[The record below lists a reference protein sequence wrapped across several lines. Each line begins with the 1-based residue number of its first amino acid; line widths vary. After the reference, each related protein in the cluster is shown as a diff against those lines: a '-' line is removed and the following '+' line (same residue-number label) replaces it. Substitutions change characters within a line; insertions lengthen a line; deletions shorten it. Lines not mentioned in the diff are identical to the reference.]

1 MNKKKMMVALLLSAS
16 FVFAAAGCEGG
27 GGSEAS
33 PDAQQWTVASP
44 DGSIQTSVGVDADGL
59 YYSVEKDGEAI
70 LDRSSLGFTIEEDD
84 FNFFTVKSAEMRRV
98 TGSYENI
105 SGKSAEVSYDCYELA
120 LTLEAWDFYLDVYVR
135 TYDDGYAFRYGI
147 RAIDG
152 GEGTVTVIS
161 ENTEFAVPQGSPM
174 WAQEYASINP
184 KKGDFFS
191 YEGSFTRR
199 LSTSNAGV
207 TISMPVL
214 YKISGDEVY
223 SMITESDLIGSGYYG
238 SFLKESDENAG
249 TGIFQTIHSPASAA
263 YPDNEIAYPF
273 ESPWRVGIVG
283 SLKTISESELV
294 EKVYDDAQYWR
305 PDDYESLSSEEQ
317 AIYNYDWVEPGV
329 AAWNWLVY
337 TNGYGEKKQQNDYVL
352 QREYVD
358 LAAEMGWKYTILD
371 GGWNTGLDAQAFTE
385 FVEYAHGKGVKVVVW
400 CHSLNDFGNGRVA
413 DLRAKLDL
421 WKSYGVDGIKIDFF
435 DGENA
440 IGQSFQGEDIDM
452 IKWYESIYQE
462 TAKRQMVVCVHG
474 CNKPTGERRIYP
486 NVISREAIRGN
497 ENVSVG
503 SSSIINSLF
512 IRAAVGPT
520 DFTPVVEPLSSGITM
535 GQQMAL
541 AILFECGLPS
551 MADYS
556 ATYGQSK
563 IHEFY
568 KSIPAARDETVY
580 LCGELDGYYCAAV
593 RSGEEWFVA
602 GANLILE
609 STVSIDFS
617 FLGEGTYQVEYFN
630 DDGNGDVIRR
640 RMTVTAD
647 TKETV
652 TMIANGG
659 FAMRITKA

>member
-1 MNKKKMMVALLLSAS
+1 M
-16 FVFAAAGCEGG
+16 
-27 GGSEAS
+27 
-33 PDAQQWTVASP
+33 
-44 DGSIQTSVGVDADGL
+44 
-59 YYSVEKDGEAI
+59 
-70 LDRSSLGFTIEEDD
+70 
-84 FNFFTVKSAEMRRV
+84 
-98 TGSYENI
+98 
-105 SGKSAEVSYDCYELA
+105 
-120 LTLEAWDFYLDVYVR
+120 
-135 TYDDGYAFRYGI
+135 
-147 RAIDG
+147 
-152 GEGTVTVIS
+152 
-161 ENTEFAVPQGSPM
+161 
-174 WAQEYASINP
+174 
-184 KKGDFFS
+184 
-191 YEGSFTRR
+191 
-199 LSTSNAGV
+199 
-207 TISMPVL
+207 
-214 YKISGDEVY
+214 
-223 SMITESDLIGSGYYG
+223 
-238 SFLKESDENAG
+238 
-249 TGIFQTIHSPASAA
+249 
-263 YPDNEIAYPF
+263 
-273 ESPWRVGIVG
+273 G
-283 SLKTISESELV
+283 SLKTIAESELV

-400 CHSLNDFGNGRVA
+400 CHSLYDFGNGRVA

-440 IGQSFQGEDIDM
+440 IGQKFQGEDIDM
-452 IKWYESIYQE
+452 IKWYEAIYQE

-503 SSSIINSLF
+503 SSSTINSLF
-512 IRAAVGPT
+512 IRAAIGPT
-520 DFTPVVEPLSSGITM
+520 DFTPVVNPLSNASRWGSRWRS
-535 GQQMAL
+535 
-541 AILFECGLPS
+541 LFSLNAACLRWRIIRRHTVKARS
-551 MADYS
+551 MNFINRFPPRVTRQCICA
-556 ATYGQSK
+556 
-563 IHEFY
+563 
-568 KSIPAARDETVY
+568 
-580 LCGELDGYYCAAV
+580 GELDGYYCAAV
-593 RSGEEWFVA
+593 RSGEDWFVA

-659 FAMRITKA
+659 FAMRIAKA